1 MTEEKFR
8 FTSVAFFI
16 IAVFCWASFFAG
28 ELLGHWSQTNT
39 ICEAE
44 CGHRWTLEESRCVCL
59 VPREES
65 DYSK

>member
-1 MTEEKFR
+1 MEENTR
-8 FTSVAFFI
+8 FTFMAIFVIAAFS
-16 IAVFCWASFFAG
+16 WPSF
-28 ELLGHWSQTNT
+28 LLGTIWGQHLQTNT